1 MAYRTFVVPRYI
13 YSGPGSLAS
22 IGTVPAKR
30 AFIVTDSTMR
40 KTGILEQVGKILLN
54 NSVET
59 RVFDQVEA
67 EPSKD
72 TAWKAFSQVADF
84 NPDIIIGLGGGSS
97 MDVGKVAWMLY
108 EHPDLAKLGFIEFE
122 KEFRNR
128 ELRKK
133 AKYVAIATTSG
144 TGSEVTSSAVV
155 TDYDV
160 KPPYKAGLW
169 SRQIIPD
176 VAIVDPNLTLS
187 VPPDITANTGFDALI
202 HAIEC
207 YVLIEPTEIVDSL
220 ALGAAK
226 TIWEWLPKAF
236 ENGKDIVARDKMHTA
251 SLQAGMAFSNG
262 RLGAVHV
269 PAHDIGATFHIP
281 HGRANAFMLCPV
293 FAWLYPSRRERF
305 GSLATALG
313 IKGRSNRTKTE
324 NLLAALDQLKQAV
337 GIPLAIKD
345 AGINATRF
353 HTEIDAIVN
362 FYMERIGQNIAKL
375 PEERR
380 LASGLPGSAEDTKQL
395 YMHAWN
401 GTRMVLE

>member
-1 MAYRTFVVPRYI
+1 
-13 YSGPGSLAS
+13 
-22 IGTVPAKR
+22 
-30 AFIVTDSTMR
+30 
-40 KTGILEQVGKILLN
+40 
-54 NSVET
+54 
-59 RVFDQVEA
+59 
-67 EPSKD
+67 
-72 TAWKAFSQVADF
+72 VADF

-97 MDVGKVAWMLY
+97 MDVGKVTWMLY

-133 AKYVAIATTSG
+133 AKYAAIATTSG

-207 YVLIEPTEIVDSL
+207 YILIEPTEIVDSL

-226 TIWEWLPKAF
+226 TIWEWLPKAYK
-236 ENGKDIVARDKMHTA
+236 NGNDIVARDKMHTA

-293 FAWLYPSRRERF
+293 FAWLYPSRSERF

-313 IKGRSNRTKTE
+313 IKGRSNRSKTE

-380 LASGLPGSAEDTKQL
+380 LASGFPSSAEDTKQL

-401 GTRMVLE
+401 GTRMVLK